1 MTIYHVNPETG
12 RANICRASSPA
23 ACPLKG
29 DNDGAAFHSNNKEEA
44 RQHGIK
50 LLAGEHGETKTLQ
63 KSTPKTPSTPVKKD
77 PAKKKTA
84 AKSSGNKTLQ
94 TLQKEIDQLRNS
106 KAGVKDKAELNR
118 INGEIRGKSIRLSQL
133 KRAEDAAKGI
143 PAAPELKVDQIPDSS
158 IKFVKSEPT
167 VAPSLKKTPVRKVDK
182 EMTQLLDK
190 NVGIEEKKK
199 VLSDYLNNSDN
210 VEELKK
216 AYKSQGYDYDNSSAK
231 SVILIGPGTNSIV
244 REAIKQAEK
253 TGATKV
259 SDIILNAEDAIEVRD
274 ASLKRDYFTE
284 YTPVTNNE
292 NTSDDFDLD
301 EEEEEAPDFLAED
314 PDFAI
319 DEEDEE
325 ALDEDED

>member
-63 KSTPKTPSTPVKKD
+63 KSTPKTSVKQA
-77 PAKKKTA
+77 PAKKETT
-84 AKSSGNKTLQ
+84 AKSSGNKSLQ
-94 TLQKEIDQLRNS
+94 QLQKEIDQLRNS
-106 KAGVKDKAELNR
+106 KAGVKDKVELNR

-133 KRAEDAAKGI
+133 KRAEDTAKGI
-143 PAAPELKVDQIPDSS
+143 PATPELKVDQIPDSS
-158 IKFVKSEPT
+158 VKFVKSEPT
-167 VAPSLKKTPVRKVDK
+167 VAPALKKTPVRKIDK
-182 EMTQLLDK
+182 EMTQLFDK
-190 NVGIEEKKK
+190 NLGIEDKKK
-199 VLSDYLNNSDN
+199 ILRDYLTNPENS
-210 VEELKK
+210 EELKK
-216 AYKSQGYDYDNSSAK
+216 AYKTQGYDYDNSSAK
-231 SVILIGPGTNSIV
+231 ATILDGLGTNTIV
-244 REAIKQAEK
+244 REAIKQSEK

-259 SDIILNAEDAIEVRD
+259 SDVILNAEDAIEVLH
-274 ASLKRDYFTE
+274 AALKRDYFTE
-284 YTPVTNNE
+284 YTPMTKND
-292 NTSDDFDLD
+292 NTSEDFDLD

-319 DEEDEE
+319 DDEDEE
-325 ALDEDED
+325 TIDEDEE

>member
-50 LLAGEHGETKTLQ
+50 LLTGEHGETKTLQ
-63 KSTPKTPSTPVKKD
+63 KSTPKAPVKKD
-77 PAKKKTA
+77 AAKKKA
-84 AKSSGNKTLQ
+84 EAKSSGSKTLQ

-143 PAAPELKVDQIPDSS
+143 SAAPELKVDQIPDNS
-158 IKFVKSEPT
+158 IKFVKSEPI
-167 VAPSLKKTPVRKVDK
+167 VAPSLKKTPVRTIDK
-182 EMTQLLDK
+182 EVTQLLDK

-210 VEELKK
+210 VEELRK
-216 AYKSQGYDYDNSSAK
+216 AYKSQGYDYDNSSAT
-231 SVILIGPGTNSIV
+231 SVILVGPGTNSIV

-253 TGATKV
+253 TGATKI
-259 SDIILNAEDAIEVRD
+259 SDVILNVEDAVEARD

-284 YTPVTNNE
+284 YTPVNN
-292 NTSDDFDLD
+292 NDASDDFDL
-301 EEEEEAPDFLAED
+301 EEDEEAPDFLADD

-319 DEEDEE
+319 EDEE
-325 ALDEDED
+325 EEDLDEE